1 MNASA
6 GFSFV
11 VGVTGHRDLNVANRK
26 ALAEQISRVLGEL
39 QQRMPGVPIEVATGL
54 ADGADREV
62 ALVALEMGMPV
73 RAVLPMPK
81 DMYLSDFAPESLT
94 EFEKLLSMPGV
105 TAEEIPLPGDLSPG
119 DISPGSGERD
129 RLYGRLGDYL
139 TRRSNLLVA
148 LWDGGTERLEGG
160 TADVVMSYLQGR
172 EQEAVAA
179 QQELEFIKQGRP
191 PPGANVVAWVT
202 VGRSTD
208 RQTVTPAVCYLV
220 AGDRPGQVLKFPEMP
235 TVLIDRVE
243 ALNDHFLQFDR
254 LVAAGG
260 TKNDYCLLDGLPEQ
274 PPEDL
279 RHVLARIDAE
289 YQRADALAL
298 ENQRRSDRIFKLFG
312 LMAGAMG
319 LFFLLYAKIAALK
332 VFLVIYLALFAGG
345 YLLFQIAHKRHWFA
359 RHLSHRVVAETM
371 RVYFYMVCAGVTDR
385 MDVRRL
391 VSLTGI
397 ENFSGFSWLHDVLR
411 IGEPLVPEQMEAG
424 FDATQVVQKAWIDDQ
439 LAYFNRKIHLLS
451 HGHHRLEKIKTSLF
465 ALSFLGVVG
474 LLLFKYQLT
483 SIELAAHL
491 DLKTLLVFF
500 MGLLPLWL
508 GIWEIY
514 QNKMAMRELLWQYR
528 NQANH
533 FARAAQQ
540 IDADSSLDQKKRIL
554 VELGER
560 SLFETYLWTIHR
572 FHREQEPP
580 SAG

>member
-1 MNASA
+1 MNAST

-26 ALAEQISRVLGEL
+26 ALADQISGVLGEL

-81 DMYLSDFAPESLT
+81 DLYLSDFAPESLT

-105 TAEEIPLPGDLSPG
+105 TAEEIPLPRDLSPG
-119 DISPGSGERD
+119 DVSPSSAERD

-148 LWDGGTERLEGG
+148 LWDGGTERPEGG

-172 EQEAVAA
+172 EQEPVAA

-202 VGRSTD
+202 VGRSTGE
-208 RQTVTPAVCYLV
+208 QTVTPTVCYLV

-279 RHVLARIDAE
+279 RQVLARIDAE
-289 YQRADALAL
+289 
-298 ENQRRSDRIFKLFG
+298 
-312 LMAGAMG
+312 
-319 LFFLLYAKIAALK
+319 
-332 VFLVIYLALFAGG
+332 
-345 YLLFQIAHKRHWFA
+345 
-359 RHLSHRVVAETM
+359 
-371 RVYFYMVCAGVTDR
+371 
-385 MDVRRL
+385 
-391 VSLTGI
+391 
-397 ENFSGFSWLHDVLR
+397 
-411 IGEPLVPEQMEAG
+411 
-424 FDATQVVQKAWIDDQ
+424 
-439 LAYFNRKIHLLS
+439 
-451 HGHHRLEKIKTSLF
+451 
-465 ALSFLGVVG
+465 
-474 LLLFKYQLT
+474 
-483 SIELAAHL
+483 
-491 DLKTLLVFF
+491 
-500 MGLLPLWL
+500 
-508 GIWEIY
+508 
-514 QNKMAMRELLWQYR
+514 
-528 NQANH
+528 
-533 FARAAQQ
+533 
-540 IDADSSLDQKKRIL
+540 
-554 VELGER
+554 
-560 SLFETYLWTIHR
+560 
-572 FHREQEPP
+572 
-580 SAG
+580 